1 MLLSLIIL
9 AFVLLA
15 ILVLEA
21 CLRFSVL
28 WHSPFS
34 IKIAYALF
42 LLSPKVVEENF
53 AINQR
58 IKRGG
63 FKSERQLLEHYTVIS
78 GKDYGEIKKKF
89 AREGI
94 SRLIFDRKYYS
105 GGHGV
110 FEQIQKMHLGLTQK
124 PSQKLQTL
132 EINDSGCRKTGFD
145 IAENTLFEKNRICL
159 LLGGSVA
166 FGVGA
171 TSDEKSVAGRIG
183 YYLNKNGKNN
193 VKFNVVNYGTM
204 GFNSLQELISLL
216 QSEVKP
222 DYVVALS
229 GWNEIDQA
237 LSAQSKVSSLVESC
251 DIRANEPISHKL
263 MKALIRRFLIFGVI
277 RRFIQALVVYDTIL
291 EEKRD
296 VDNVNIYP
304 LF

>member
-42 LLSPKVVEENF
+42 LLSPKVVEENL

-63 FKSERQLLEHYTVIS
+63 FKNERQLFEHYELIS
-78 GKDYGEIKKKF
+78 GKDYDEIKKKF
-89 AREGI
+89 TREGI
-94 SRLIFDRKYYS
+94 FRAIFDRQYYS

-110 FEQIQKMHLGLTQK
+110 IEQIQKMHLGLTQK

-132 EINDSGCRKTGFD
+132 EIDNSGCRKTGFD
-145 IAENTLFEKNRICL
+145 LGNNSLFEKNRICL

-166 FGVGA
+166 FGLGA
-171 TSDEKSVAGRIG
+171 TSDEKSAAPQP
-183 YYLNKNGKNN
+183 
-193 VKFNVVNYGTM
+193 F
-204 GFNSLQELISLL
+204 
-216 QSEVKP
+216 
-222 DYVVALS
+222 
-229 GWNEIDQA
+229 
-237 LSAQSKVSSLVESC
+237 
-251 DIRANEPISHKL
+251 
-263 MKALIRRFLIFGVI
+263 KA
-277 RRFIQALVVYDTIL
+277 
-291 EEKRD
+291 
-296 VDNVNIYP
+296 
-304 LF
+304 